1 MLEHE
6 KGLLNEERVLNQL
19 SISLRAAMDAAGQL
33 DKMRGGR
40 AGYSGQIRD
49 LLDDAEWE
57 LKRLNKPRVSR
68 QWWEFWKAA

>member
-1 MLEHE
+1 VEHE
-6 KGLLNEERVLNQL
+6 KGLHNEERVLNQL
-19 SISLRAAMDAAGQL
+19 AISLRAAMDAAAQL
-33 DKMRGGR
+33 DQMRGGR

-57 LKRLNKPRVSR
+57 LKRLNKPPVSR